1 MTHTAVIT
9 RKGAT
14 PEKILQFVR
23 EYPNM
28 VKRYRVIILRVG
40 TNWLGTREEWRL
52 YLRMVNSQITEK
64 EYEAQIW
71 SMNPPSAKGE
81 PEIFRQIYQN
91 LIDLIRQLN
100 PEAKILI
107 SSIIPRLWDHA
118 RRNEVRMSYNAIL
131 QNFSKQDKVYFIR
144 SYKPFFDK
152 SRNLKCWL
160 FNQDGLHL
168 SNEGAVVLRTCFC
181 DRIDKALKGLLK

>member
-64 EYEAQIW
+64 EYEAQIR

-131 QNFSKQDKVYFIR
+131 QNFSKQDKVYLSAHI
-144 SYKPFFDK
+144 SPFLTK
-152 SRNLKCWL
+152 V
-160 FNQDGLHL
+160 
-168 SNEGAVVLRTCFC
+168 E
-181 DRIDKALKGLLK
+181 I